1 MATLRP
7 GIRPLRAL
15 AEALAPPEILGPAQG
30 DDSVFTPAEMMEAL
44 LRMSKLGIVDA
55 FEQAHLEPN
64 QNLLVVVDQFEE
76 LFRYQALAL
85 SATAAAPS
93 ARTGED
99 ATAFVNLLLEV
110 GTHPELPVRVV
121 LTMRSDFLGECAQFF
136 GLPEAINRGQYLVP
150 RMTRDGRRS
159 AIAGPVG
166 MGGAEIDPV
175 LLTRLV
181 NDIGDNPDQLSILQ
195 HALNRT
201 WARWQLEGGS
211 GALALPHYEAVGTM
225 AHAINQHAEEAFGE
239 LAEGRPRALAEALF
253 KAITDKVTDARGTRR
268 PTRLD
273 TLCEATGASAAELA
287 PVIDVFR
294 DPSRSFLMPPAGTA
308 LRPDSPIDISHESL
322 MRVWDRLRAWVDEEA
337 QSAQTYRRLAET
349 AELQL
354 AGSAGLLR
362 QPDLQF
368 AIDWQRRQQPNAA
381 WAGRYRRGFEA
392 MCDFLQRSE
401 NAFDSET
408 RAKVAQREQQV
419 RMEQEQRRAR
429 RIKLWALPV
438 ILFLTGVTLSM
449 SDLFKEAVSA
459 REIATRE
466 AVVANDARQKAE
478 EALAE
483 ARRTSNAAREQAQLY
498 AEVARKAPELRQA
511 ISQAQQGA
519 QSKSLVYL
527 QFAASGQKA
536 MIERLRRQLDKGGYT
551 APGSEQ
557 VNAVP
562 SRLELRYFRK
572 DDAGDAAALAD
583 LLRRWNFGPLQ
594 SRFVQGYAT
603 QAKLRQFEIWLARPD
618 EAEVGR
624 LLQQIN
630 AATPEE
636 RKAAGQQLQERHTA
650 SPLAITETLA
660 LFRPERIDAL
670 SASGRINALYFLTRT
685 APLAW
690 DPELLAA
697 GREVVE
703 RIRSRANAGNQT
715 SAELERLTRLLD
727 AVKAGEPAPPAANRA
742 A

>member
-1 MATLRP
+1 
-7 GIRPLRAL
+7 
-15 AEALAPPEILGPAQG
+15 
-30 DDSVFTPAEMMEAL
+30 
-44 LRMSKLGIVDA
+44 
-55 FEQAHLEPN
+55 
-64 QNLLVVVDQFEE
+64 
-76 LFRYQALAL
+76 
-85 SATAAAPS
+85 
-93 ARTGED
+93 
-99 ATAFVNLLLEV
+99 
-110 GTHPELPVRVV
+110 
-121 LTMRSDFLGECAQFF
+121 MRSDFLGECAQFF

-159 AIAGPVG
+159 AIAGPVS
-166 MGGAEIDPV
+166 MGGVKIDPV
-175 LLTRLV
+175 LLTRLI
-181 NDIGDNPDQLSILQ
+181 NDVGDNPDQLSILQ

-201 WARWQLEGGS
+201 WACWQQDGGT
-211 GALALPHYEAVGTM
+211 GALALRHYEAVGTM
-225 AHAINQHAEEAFGE
+225 AHALNQHAEEAFGE

-322 MRVWDRLRAWVDEEA
+322 MRVWDRLRAWADEEA

-381 WAGRYRRGFEA
+381 WAGRYQGGFEA

-401 NAFDSET
+401 SAFDAET
-408 RAKVAQREQQV
+408 RAVAAQREQQAQMA
-419 RMEQEQRRAR
+419 REQRRAR
-429 RIKLWALPV
+429 RLRLWALPV
-438 ILFLTGVTLSM
+438 MLFLGSVTLAM
-449 SDLFKEAVSA
+449 FYLFNEAVSA
-459 REIATRE
+459 REIATRDAVAAKVAKDDATRE

-483 ARRTSNAAREQAQLY
+483 ARRTSNAAQVQTQLY
-498 AEVARKAPELRQA
+498 AEAGRKAPELRNA
-511 ISQAQQGA
+511 IALAQQEA

-527 QFAASGQKA
+527 QFAVPVQEA

-551 APGSEQ
+551 APGSQQ

-572 DDAGDAAALAD
+572 DDADDAVALAD
-583 LLRRWNFGPLQ
+583 LLKRWNFGPLQ
-594 SRFVQGYAT
+594 PRFVQGYAA

-618 EAEVGR
+618 AAEIGR

-630 AATPEE
+630 AGTPEE
-636 RKAAGQQLQERHTA
+636 RKPAAQQLLDRYTA
-650 SPLAITETLA
+650 SPMAITEALA

-690 DPELLAA
+690 DPALEAS
-697 GREVVE
+697 GREIAE

-715 SAELERLTRLLD
+715 SAELERLVRLLD
-727 AVKAGEPAPPAANRA
+727 AVKAGEPAPPAANRLS
-742 A
+742 